1 MELIIVSS
9 IDPSNTKPGGMQ
21 THIMNLI
28 DSMVAHEINVTL
40 IGVSHKK
47 KQIDKTFKFIHITVK
62 ERMSSYE
69 FLINL
74 LFKSYFFKISKS
86 SIIHAHRPDAMLP
99 FVLFFRKNPKVC
111 TLHGLVNKGILF
123 KKGKLVGTIYR
134 LIERYTLKH
143 TDAVIAVSD
152 EIKDEYLQKYPW
164 LKDKFK
170 VIPVGFDEKLFRPLD
185 KKKMRQ
191 KYGFSIDD
199 KIILY
204 VGRFEKEKRLDI
216 LLTAFK
222 EIKNEIIN
230 AKLVLVGDGR
240 EKNNIENLI
249 KKLDIKDVVILNT
262 IEHDRIPEIMNCAD
276 VFALTSMYEGMPT
289 VVLEALACGI
299 PVVSTDVGDVYK
311 VVNNKTGYIIKS
323 DENYDE
329 YPKLL
334 IKCLE
339 QGENMKEDCLKIV
352 QGYYLEKITEKTMAV
367 YKECQRMKNLN

>member
-1 MELIIVSS
+1 MELIIIAA
-9 IDPSNTKPGGMQ
+9 IDPNIAKPGGIQ
-21 THIMNLI
+21 NYVMNLI
-28 DSMVAHEINVTL
+28 NFISNSINVTL
-40 IGVSHKK
+40 IGISKIEKSSEYANFIPVVKK
-47 KQIDKTFKFIHITVK
+47 TNV
-62 ERMSSYE
+62 SSYI
-69 FLINL
+69 FLLNL
-74 LFKSYFFKISKS
+74 LLKTPFLKISKS
-86 SIIHAHRPDAMLP
+86 SIIHIQRPETMLP
-99 FVLFFRKNPKVC
+99 FVLFFRENPKVC
-111 TLHGLVNKGILF
+111 TLHGLANKGIF
-123 KKGKLVGTIYR
+123 HKKGKLVGTIY
-134 LIERYTLKH
+134 LVIERYTLKH

-185 KKKMRQ
+185 KNKMRQ
-191 KYGFSIDD
+191 KYGFSIND

-204 VGRFEKEKRLDI
+204 VGRFEKEKRLDT

-240 EKNNIENLI
+240 EKHNLENLI

-262 IEHDRIPEIMNCAD
+262 IEHVRIPEIMNCAD

-311 VVNNKTGYIIKS
+311 VVNNKTGYIIRS
-323 DENYDE
+323 NENYDE
-329 YPKLL
+329 YAKLL

-339 QGENMKEDCLKIV
+339 QGENMKEDCVKIV
-352 QGYYLEKITEKTMAV
+352 QSYYLEKIAEKTMAV
-367 YKECQRMKNLN
+367 YKEC

>member
-1 MELIIVSS
+1 MELIIVSP
-9 IDPSNTKPGGMQ
+9 IDPFNTKPGGMQ

-62 ERMSSYE
+62 EKMSSHE

-111 TLHGLVNKGILF
+111 TLHGLVNKGIFF

-152 EIKDEYLQKYPW
+152 ETKDVYLQKYPW
-164 LKDKFK
+164 LKDKIK
-170 VIPVGFDEKLFRPLD
+170 VIPVGFDEKLFRPLN
-185 KKKMRQ
+185 KNKMRR
-191 KYGFSIDD
+191 KYEFDIDD

-204 VGRFEKEKRLDI
+204 VGRFEKEKRLDT
-216 LLTAFK
+216 LLNAFK
-222 EIKNEIIN
+222 EIKTKFIN
-230 AKLVLVGDGR
+230 AKLVLVGYGR
-240 EKNNIENLI
+240 EKNNIEKLI
-249 KKLDIKDVVILNT
+249 KKLDIKDAMILNT

-276 VFALTSMYEGMPT
+276 VFALTSIYEGMPT

-311 VVNNKTGYIIKS
+311 VVNNKTGYILTS

-329 YPKLL
+329 YAKLL

-339 QGENMKEDCLKIV
+339 QGENMKEDCVKIV
-352 QGYYLEKITEKTMAV
+352 QSYYLEKIAEKTMAV